1 MVRIDYE
8 PSEVLISPR
17 EPYNKKTVWIH
28 PKSDNIEIKIYDKGW
43 KIVSQTKDSGLSDEA
58 RNQVEKIN
66 LELKELLIDILK
78 KQFGKFSSNNNVIY
92 ERQKLVEER
101 VKELEDKFDKLNKK
115 YSMIRNNGK

>member
-17 EPYNKKTVWIH
+17 EPYNKNTVWIH